1 MWSKRTTCNAGQPF
15 AWIALACLAVVVLS
29 AMPAAG
35 QQERADASTPPPGS
49 EARAQQQRL
58 ALAERQVAIKQAAV
72 KIAEAQKSVA
82 EAKVDTARAGTLE
95 ARTHVSRWES
105 EAKRVAKLASANV
118 VDASTVEETNAQL
131 ASAKASLATAEG
143 KLLVAER
150 EVAVEEAR
158 RQLAQAEL
166 AEAELRR
173 DLLRESLPKAP
184 DKAGAPQ
191 ALLKTRLDAAQ
202 QGYDAAANALGEVK
216 RVGNVNLLVVKPEEI
231 CTWSVRLLNAQ
242 RDMSDKQDKRIAAL
256 EEHVKRMK
264 ALENK
269 VTELHP
275 GLVSSIEL
283 ASARWYLA
291 EAELWLAKEKAR

>member
-1 MWSKRTTCNAGQPF
+1 MWSKRTPCNAGQPF
-15 AWIALACLAVVVLS
+15 ARIALACLAVGVLS

-35 QQERADASTPPPGS
+35 QQERAEAAAPPPGS
-49 EARAQQQRL
+49 EARTQQQRL
-58 ALAERQVAIKQAAV
+58 ALAERQVAIKLAAV
-72 KIAEAQKSVA
+72 KIVEAQKSVA

-95 ARTHVSRWES
+95 AGTHVSRWES

-118 VDASTVEETNAQL
+118 VDASTVDETNAQL
-131 ASAKASLATAEG
+131 ASAKASLAAAEG

-150 EVAVEEAR
+150 EVSVEEAR
-158 RQLAQAEL
+158 RQLARAEL
-166 AEAELRR
+166 ADAELRR
-173 DLLRESLPKAP
+173 DQLRENLPQAP

-202 QGYDAAANALGEVK
+202 QGYDAAANAFGEVK
-216 RVGNVNLLVVKPEEI
+216 RVGNVNFLVVKPEQI
-231 CTWSVRLLNAQ
+231 CIWSVRLLNAQ
-242 RDMSDKQDKRIAAL
+242 RDMSDKQDKRITAL

-264 ALENK
+264 TLENK